1 MKILQEGLA
10 VTLFAMAIV
19 FMVLAVLLLLIKLQ
33 TYIFSKIEEVNKKQ
47 EHHEEAIENTNNMD
61 LGKNKDAAIETQKN
75 VRKDIYNNEEIV
87 AAIMAALSI
96 YTEDDK
102 VQFKI
107 RSIRRVE
114 EDTNWAKANLL

>member
-19 FMVLAVLLLLIKLQ
+19 FMVLTVLLLLIKLQ

-47 EHHEEAIENTNNMD
+47 EHHEKAIEITNNMG
-61 LGKNKDAAIETQKN
+61 LEKNKDAAIETQKN
-75 VRKDIYNNEEIV
+75 VQKDIYNNEEIV

>member
-10 VTLFAMAIV
+10 VSLFAMAIV
-19 FMVLAVLLLLIKLQ
+19 FVVLTVLLLLIKLQ
-33 TYIFSKIEEVNKKQ
+33 TYIFSKIEEVNKIQ
-47 EHHEEAIENTNNMD
+47 EHHEQAIETVNNMD
-61 LGKNKDAAIETQKN
+61 LEKNKDAAIEIQKN
-75 VRKDIYNNEEIV
+75 VQEDIYHNEEIV
-87 AAIMAALSI
+87 VAIMAALSI

>member
-1 MKILQEGLA
+1 MKTLQEGLA

-19 FMVLAVLLLLIKLQ
+19 FVVLAVLLLLIKLQ
-33 TYIFSKIEEVNKKQ
+33 TYVFSKFEEVDKK
-47 EHHEEAIENTNNMD
+47 ENHSDVAMENVSKED
-61 LGKNKDAAIETQKN
+61 LEKNKDEALETHEN
-75 VRKDIYNNEEIV
+75 VKENIDNNEEIV
-87 AAIMAALSI
+87 AAIMAALSM

-114 EDTNWAKANLL
+114 EYNHWAKANLF

>member
-10 VTLFAMAIV
+10 VSLFAMAIV
-19 FMVLAVLLLLIKLQ
+19 FVVLTVLLLLIKLQ
-33 TYIFSKIEEVNKKQ
+33 TYIFSKIEEVNKIQ
-47 EHHEEAIENTNNMD
+47 EHHEQAIETVNNMD
-61 LGKNKDAAIETQKN
+61 LEKNKDAAIETQKN
-75 VRKDIYNNEEIV
+75 VQKDIYNNEEIV